1 MDMDMMDTTPPSR
14 RRQQAPGRVPA
25 ALIRSEAERTEY
37 ARRIYRA
44 VRAEIPEYASSPAP
58 GLDADF
64 SDVNRQ
70 NVDLYFRT
78 LAEDRPPHA
87 DELATLEHAAQRRL
101 HQAFPLEALFH
112 SYHIGVR
119 VMWEC
124 LLEHTDGL
132 DLGHLAILTL
142 AYAERVTH
150 AVANAYLDERERL
163 ARSHQE
169 ANRLFFTRLFS
180 GDFDDEEA
188 AVREAR
194 SLGYD
199 LTLTHV
205 VLLISPALP
214 PSQAN
219 AQSDLEMA
227 QVRNQLERTFPGC
240 PAVLMRV
247 GILCAVP
254 GDSDSHILAALDAA
268 LRPPAQRAT
277 QLVVGLGTA
286 RAGVHGLLAGYA
298 EAQHAQALGRI
309 LDPSRQIY
317 RYDELRLFDLF
328 KAGESV
334 DAFIGEVLG
343 RLVTYEH
350 RRNAHLIE
358 TLDALFAVALN
369 RKAAARR
376 LGVHPNTLSY
386 RITRIED
393 LIGGSLLSGEVCF
406 RVQLA
411 LKLLPLSSI
420 HGGHPGQSNEQQR
433 RTPRQGD
440 QRGR

>member
-1 MDMDMMDTTPPSR
+1 MNARYDATRTR
-14 RRQQAPGRVPA
+14 RVPA
-25 ALIRSEAERTEY
+25 ALDRSEAQRAEY

-44 VRAEIPEYASSPAP
+44 VRAEIAAYSASHDPS
-58 GLDADF
+58 LDADF
-64 SDVNRQ
+64 ADVNRL

-78 LAEDRPPHA
+78 LAEDRAPRA
-87 DELATLEHAAQRRL
+87 DELAKLELAAQRRL
-101 HQAFPLEALFH
+101 HQAVPLEALFH

-124 LLEHTDGL
+124 LLERTEGL

-142 AYAERVTH
+142 VYSERVTH
-150 AVANAYLDERERL
+150 AVAGAYLEERERI

-180 GDFDDEEA
+180 GDFDDDDA
-188 AVREAR
+188 ALQEAR

-199 LTLTHV
+199 LAPTHV
-205 VLLISPALP
+205 VMLLSPTLP
-214 PSQAN
+214 PGQAN

-227 QVRNQLERTFPGC
+227 QIQNQLERTFPAC
-240 PAVLMRV
+240 PAVLMRA

-254 GDSDSHILAALDAA
+254 GDTDEQILATLDTA
-268 LRPPAQRAT
+268 LRLSVDEGVR
-277 QLVVGLGTA
+277 LVVGLGTP
-286 RAGVHGLLAGYA
+286 RAGVRGLLAGYE
-298 EAQHAQALGRI
+298 EARHAQALGRI

-317 RYDELRLFDLF
+317 RYEELRLFDLF
-328 KAGESV
+328 KTGEPV

-343 RLVTYEH
+343 RLVAH
-350 RRNAHLIE
+350 DRGRKAHLVE
-358 TLDALFAVALN
+358 TLDVLFAAALN

-386 RITRIED
+386 RIARIEE

-406 RVQLA
+406 RAQLA
-411 LKLLPLSSI
+411 LKLLPLSRYSDGRAAS
-420 HGGHPGQSNEQQR
+420 GGEG
-433 RTPRQGD
+433 
-440 QRGR
+440 

>member
-1 MDMDMMDTTPPSR
+1 MDMEMDMMDTTPPSTR
-14 RRQQAPGRVPA
+14 GPQSPGHVPA
-25 ALIRSEAERTEY
+25 ALVRSEAERTEY

-78 LAEDRPPHA
+78 LAEDRVPHV
-87 DELATLEHAAQRRL
+87 DELVTLEYAAQRRL

-150 AVANAYLDERERL
+150 AVANAYLEERERL

-180 GDFDDEEA
+180 GDFDDEDA

-214 PSQAN
+214 TGQAN

-227 QVRNQLERTFPGC
+227 QVQNLLERTFPAC
-240 PAVLMRV
+240 PVVLMRV

-254 GDSDSHILAALDAA
+254 GDSDNHILAALDAA
-268 LRPPAQRAT
+268 LRPASHQAT
-277 QLVVGLGTA
+277 RLVVGLGTP

-298 EAQHAQALGRI
+298 EAQHAQALGQI

-317 RYDELRLFDLF
+317 RYNELRLFDLF
-328 KAGESV
+328 KTGEAV

-350 RRNAHLIE
+350 RRKAHLVE
-358 TLDALFAVALN
+358 TLDALFAVTLN

-411 LKLLPLSSI
+411 LKLLPLSGYAGNHAAI
-420 HGGHPGQSNEQQR
+420 EKEKR
-433 RTPRQGD
+433 
-440 QRGR
+440 